1 MFGDKDKYFN
11 KLKALYTLSQQ
22 NDTQVQSES
31 FYCKEH
37 TKPLFNAHGIM
48 TVHNLYN
55 YHCFME
61 IFKILKFRTP
71 ISLFSKFQLSQRKQ
85 TLILTPV
92 PCTDFIYKSSVIWN
106 SLRNSLGINDFSI
119 NISLI
124 RSKLKALILSKQ
136 HSLSEIDWLTEN
148 FEI

>member
-1 MFGDKDKYFN
+1 MKT
-11 KLKALYTLSQQ
+11 YTISQQ
-22 NDTQVQSES
+22 DKSQVLNEG

-37 TKPLFNAHGIM
+37 TKPLFNTHNIM

-55 YHCFME
+55 YHCFLE

-71 ISLFSKFQLSQRKQ
+71 ISLYSKFQLSKRKQ

-106 SLRNSLGINDFSI
+106 SLRISLGINDLSI

-124 RSKLKALILSKQ
+124 RSKLKSLILSKQ
-136 HSLSEIDWLTEN
+136 HSLSQIDWFDEN

>member
-1 MFGDKDKYFN
+1 MFGDKDKY
-11 KLKALYTLSQQ
+11 LKNLKTYTTSQKDKNQ
-22 NDTQVQSES
+22 EQSES

-37 TKPLFNAHGIM
+37 TKPLFNAHNIM

-71 ISLFSKFQLSQRKQ
+71 ISLYSKFQLSKRKQ

-106 SLRNSLGINDFSI
+106 FL
-119 NISLI
+119 
-124 RSKLKALILSKQ
+124 
-136 HSLSEIDWLTEN
+136 EN
-148 FEI
+148 FLGHK